1 VGRMEDID
9 FTKLRFL
16 VIDDL
21 PFTRQLIV
29 RLVEELGVK
38 KVSVAAEGEKG
49 LTTFDDSVESFDLI
63 ICDLEMP
70 NMDGFEFVSKL
81 RQKAPNPNADV
92 PVLIVT
98 GHSEPGIDHRA
109 VESGIHGYLMKP
121 VSKQV
126 LEKRIIAALKSPVID
141 LEKIKEDLE
150 KLKSADDNPE
160 KSKAP
165 GTDDQVY

>member
-1 VGRMEDID
+1 MEDID
-9 FTKLRFL
+9 FTKLRIL

-38 KVSVAAEGEKG
+38 KVSVAADGAKG
-49 LTTFDDSVESFDLI
+49 LTIFDDSVEGFDLI

-70 NMDGFEFVSKL
+70 NMDGFEFVRKL
-81 RQKAPNPNADV
+81 RQKATNHNAGV

-98 GHSEPGIDHRA
+98 GHSEPGVVHRA

-121 VSKQV
+121 VSKQA

-150 KLKSADDNPE
+150 KLKSADNDPE
-160 KSKAP
+160 KPAAP
-165 GTDDQVY
+165 DSDDNVY